1 MAATDAKGKVKDSG
15 LKPLGEGRRLLT
27 TDEVAEQLGLTRR
40 TVQRWLK
47 DGLLASYQFGKGKG
61 ITYRI
66 DPKDL
71 EAFLQKHHRGG
82 EQ

>member
-1 MAATDAKGKVKDSG
+1 MAATDGKGKAKDSG

-47 DGLLASYQFGKGKG
+47 DGLLASYQFGEGKG

-66 DPKDL
+66 DPEDV
-71 EAFLQKHHRGG
+71 EAFLKKHRRGSKT
-82 EQ
+82 